1 MKERILLFC
10 IVFGL
15 GVFIYIFQSYFNTV
29 WGLAILCFLMSLY
42 VGFMNLSYKLQ
53 KRKLQKYPQ
62 VINENYKPFVSVLI
76 PAHDEECVIANTVQN
91 ILDMDYENFEVIVI
105 DDRSVDNTAS
115 VIKDLEQKYDKV
127 TALIRPKDAFPGKS
141 AVLNDAFKIAKGEAI
156 LVFDAD
162 ATVDA
167 DFLTTL
173 IPHLEPKDVGAVQA
187 RKVIR
192 NKNTNLLT
200 RCQNN
205 EYTLDTYF
213 QVGRDSVK
221 GAVELRGNGELIK
234 RQAIEDIGGWNNYTI
249 VDDLDMSTRMHIKG
263 WDIRFCPDAI
273 VYEEGIIYVKPLY
286 RQRRRWLE
294 GTIRRYLEYS
304 GAALCSK
311 DMSPR
316 AGLDMMAYIS
326 EFIMPGWFLMEI
338 LIRGFKVLAKQAPP
352 HMLYSSII
360 IGCLI
365 GFGFFFAAR
374 YALRRY
380 DYMPRLDATFEALET
395 SVYLLIIWFPLV
407 LYICFKI
414 LFMKKDMNWGKT
426 AHGLVRE
433 EEASIKDL
441 ILNELGKTKAFTKEY
456 TEKLKQLLLE
466 KSFHGDINFKDFNIK
481 DFKLLEKLIKDDKLK
496 K

>member
-1 MKERILLFC
+1 MKERILLFT

-29 WGLAILCFLMSLY
+29 WGLALLCTFMFIYAL
-42 VGFMNLSYKLQ
+42 FMNLSYKLK

-62 VINENYKPFVSVLI
+62 IINENYKPFVTVII
-76 PAHDEECVIANTVQN
+76 PAHNEETVITNTVEN
-91 ILDMDYENFEVIVI
+91 ILQMNYENFDLIVI
-105 DDRSVDNTAS
+105 DDRSSDNTAS
-115 VIKDLEQKYDKV
+115 VIKDLEQKYEKV
-127 TALIRPKDAFPGKS
+127 TALIRSKDAFPGKS

-162 ATVDA
+162 ATVEP
-167 DFLTTL
+167 DFLCKL
-173 IPHLEPKDVGAVQA
+173 IPYLEPKDVGAVQA

-192 NKNTNLLT
+192 NKNQNLLT

-205 EYTLDTYF
+205 EYTMDTHF

-234 RQAIEDIGGWNNYTI
+234 RQAIEDINGWNNYTI
-249 VDDLDMSTRMHIKG
+249 VDDLDMSTRLHIKG
-263 WDIRFCPDAI
+263 WDVRFCPEAI
-273 VYEEGIIYVKPLY
+273 VYEEGISYIRPLY

-294 GTIRRYLEYS
+294 GTIRRYLEYA
-304 GAALCSK
+304 GDVLFSK
-311 DMSPR
+311 KMSLR
-316 AGLDMMAYIS
+316 ASLDMTAYIS
-326 EFIMPGWFLMEI
+326 QFIMPGWFLMEI

-352 HMLYSSII
+352 HMLYSSIF
-360 IGCLI
+360 IGCVI
-365 GFGFFFAAR
+365 GFGFFFGAR

-395 SVYLLIIWFPLV
+395 SIYLFIIWFPLV

-426 AHGLVRE
+426 AHGLVME
-433 EEASIKDL
+433 EEASIKAF
-441 ILNELGKTKAFTKEY
+441 IKKELEKTKNYTKEY
-456 TEKLKQLLLE
+456 TEKLKQILAE
-466 KSFHGDINFKDFNIK
+466 KTESLNFENLTNSNKDS
-481 DFKLLEKLIKDDKLK
+481 DKSLK
-496 K
+496 N